1 MCEDQK
7 RHDAFS
13 WLDAVSSNY
22 DYDICICD
30 RVEASCS
37 WILEREEYREWK
49 FPSYVVDRPEV
60 LWVHGKAGVGKT
72 FLSARIVED
81 LQQTSS
87 LPAAFFFATHED
99 SRKMEPMSILRSWIF
114 QLASTRICAFEEL
127 HTIQTKN
134 CGRKATDSE
143 LWTLFSSCV
152 RKVGRC
158 FLLVDG
164 YDELRNDI
172 IPRRAQVEGARE
184 IFLKKLLQT
193 VVGTKAH
200 IILISRDE
208 IDIRRQILEAH
219 QNIAVVVRTYCVCP
233 EDTAKDILSF
243 SHRVISDRLKGS
255 EASLRDEMAEK
266 LSKHCQGMFLWVR
279 LCGAALFPGRNAAQL
294 RQDMSEPP
302 NGLSEAYSRDL
313 ERISSLAEREK
324 KRAIE
329 ILRWTLY
336 ATRPLSV
343 IELSEAILIRTE
355 KETLDRSD
363 FPDIIDEDYINFQI
377 LRICGSL
384 IEFRPGI
391 SVKSSLRFKRGTIR
405 LTHFSIKEFL
415 RSENRF
421 GIRFDDYENQGKLA
435 ASCLYYLRSQEMEDF
450 YVSYINEIMS
460 RPAWYLLPT
469 VPPTYKSLK
478 RDRAFLKYSVTQWY
492 KHVRAYE
499 KFNGQLLPALK
510 IFLSR
515 ENELKFRSWLCCY
528 DIETP
533 RLSWSCD
540 GPVDVLRVI
549 ANLGLTTAV
558 KYFGEDRKINLDS
571 EYTMKYFTSEMTL
584 DETTDIMLDL
594 LDYKFDDD
602 DSLVAYRKS
611 VRRCYTSLEQGFSV
625 KD

>member
-13 WLDAVSSNY
+13 WLDAVSSVS

-37 WILEREEYREWK
+37 WILEREEYRKWK
-49 FPSYVVDRPEV
+49 FPGYVVDRPEV
-60 LWVHGKAGVGKT
+60 LWVYGKAGVGKT

-114 QLASTRICAFEEL
+114 QLASMRICAFEEL

-200 IILISRDE
+200 IIFISRDE
-208 IDIRRQILEAH
+208 VDIRRQILEAH
-219 QNIAVVVRTYCVCP
+219 QNIAAVVRTYCICP

-243 SHRVISDRLKGS
+243 SRRVISDRLKGS
-255 EASLRDEMAEK
+255 EVSLRDEMAEK
-266 LSKHCQGMFLWVR
+266 MSEHCQGMFLWVR

-294 RQDMSEPP
+294 RQDMSQSP

-313 ERISSLAEREK
+313 ERISNLAEREK

-329 ILRWTLY
+329 ILRWTLF

-343 IELSEAILIRTE
+343 IELSEAILIGTE
-355 KETLDRSD
+355 KETFDRSD
-363 FPDIIDEDYINFQI
+363 FPDSIDEDYVNFQI

-384 IEFRPGI
+384 IEFRPSK
-391 SVKSSLRFKRGTIR
+391 SVKSSLRYKCGTIH

-421 GIRFDDYENQGKLA
+421 GIRFDDHENQGKLA
-435 ASCLYYLRSQEMEDF
+435 ASCICYLRSQGMEDL
-450 YVSYINEIMS
+450 YVSYMTEILNW
-460 RPAWYLLPT
+460 PAWCLLPSSQSA
-469 VPPTYKSLK
+469 YKTFQK
-478 RDRAFLKYSVTQWY
+478 DRAFLKYSVTQWY
-492 KHVRAYE
+492 KHVRAYD
-499 KFNGQLLPALK
+499 KLNGQLLPALK

-515 ENELKFRSWLCCY
+515 ENEMKFRSWLY
-528 DIETP
+528 YYNIETP
-533 RLSWSCD
+533 RVNWSCD
-540 GPVDVLRVI
+540 GPVGVLHVI
-549 ANLGLTTAV
+549 ANFGLTTAV
-558 KYFGEDRKINLDS
+558 KYFVEDREIELNS
-571 EYTMKYFTSEMTL
+571 EYTMKDSQSEVTL
-584 DETTDIMLDL
+584 DETVDTV
-594 LDYKFDDD
+594 F
-602 DSLVAYRKS
+602 DSLGCKIDNDSLSAYREIIRQYS
-611 VRRCYTSLEQGFSV
+611 TSLEDVTF
-625 KD
+625 